1 MTSPNG
7 DQHQFSRKDIHTLSR
22 EWELMKRSL
31 KRKCLDLSSNPLNTF
46 FMEMYRDQFGEF
58 VFGYWRATM
67 YSNYNCFYFVPT
79 VLLG

>member
-7 DQHQFSRKDIHTLSR
+7 DQHQFSPNDIHTLSR

-46 FMEMYRDQFGEF
+46 FMEMLEISLENLYLDIGELQCTVTIT
-58 VFGYWRATM
+58 VFIL
-67 YSNYNCFYFVPT
+67 F
-79 VLLG
+79 LLSF

>member
-1 MTSPNG
+1 MVTNINFLVKIS
-7 DQHQFSRKDIHTLSR
+7 IHCQEIRL
-22 EWELMKRSL
+22 WELMKRSL